1 MATEKKPET
10 VAEKPETVAE
20 TIPDP
25 YELEEIFIP
34 RAGAKEDP
42 NLFVSVNGK
51 NFLIPKGKKSKVPR
65 YIADEIRRSERG
77 TPSRRSWTRLR
88 QPRGR
93 QSKPKGG
100 GNHASLFQYKEQRL

>member
-1 MATEKKPET
+1 MATEKKTEAAAEWNT
-10 VAEKPETVAE
+10 KVAAEKLPE
-20 TIPDP
+20 P

-65 YIADEIRRSERG
+65 YIADEIRRSERARDAFEAFVDEA
-77 TPSRRSWTRLR
+77 TAAA
-88 QPRGR
+88 Q
-93 QSKPKGG
+93 Q
-100 GNHASLFQYKEQRL
+100 AE

>member
-1 MATEKKPET
+1 MATEKKTEAA
-10 VAEKPETVAE
+10 AEKLPDPTEAAAE
-20 TIPDP
+20 KLPDP

-65 YIADEIRRSERG
+65 YIADEIRRSERARDAFEAFVDEA
-77 TPSRRSWTRLR
+77 TTAAR
-88 QPRGR
+88 Q
-93 QSKPKGG
+93 
-100 GNHASLFQYKEQRL
+100 AE

>member
-1 MATEKKPET
+1 MATEKKTETAAEKPET
-10 VAEKPETVAE
+10 AAEKPETVAE

-65 YIADEIRRSERG
+65 YIADEIRRSERARDAFEAFVDEA
-77 TPSRRSWTRLR
+77 TAAAR
-88 QPRGR
+88 Q
-93 QSKPKGG
+93 
-100 GNHASLFQYKEQRL
+100 AE

>member
-1 MATEKKPET
+1 MATEKKTEA
-10 VAEKPETVAE
+10 VAEKPEIVAEKDEAVAE
-20 TIPDP
+20 TMPDP

-65 YIADEIRRSERG
+65 YIADEIRRSERARDAFEAFVDEA
-77 TPSRRSWTRLR
+77 TAAA
-88 QPRGR
+88 Q
-93 QSKPKGG
+93 Q
-100 GNHASLFQYKEQRL
+100 AE

>member
-1 MATEKKPET
+1 MATEKKTEAVTEKTEAVTET
-10 VAEKPETVAE
+10 M
-20 TIPDP
+20 PDP

-65 YIADEIRRSERG
+65 YIADEIRRSERARDDFEAFVDEA
-77 TPSRRSWTRLR
+77 TTAAR
-88 QPRGR
+88 Q
-93 QSKPKGG
+93 
-100 GNHASLFQYKEQRL
+100 AE

>member
-1 MATEKKPET
+1 MATEKKTETAAEKPET
-10 VAEKPETVAE
+10 AAEKPETVAE

-65 YIADEIRRSERG
+65 YIADEIRRSEHARDAFEAFVDEA
-77 TPSRRSWTRLR
+77 TTAAR
-88 QPRGR
+88 Q
-93 QSKPKGG
+93 
-100 GNHASLFQYKEQRL
+100 AE

>member
-1 MATEKKPET
+1 MATEKKTET
-10 VAEKPETVAE
+10 AAEKKTETAAE
-20 TIPDP
+20 KKTETAAEKLPDP

-65 YIADEIRRSERG
+65 YIADEIRRSEHARDAFEAFVDEA
-77 TPSRRSWTRLR
+77 TTAAR
-88 QPRGR
+88 Q
-93 QSKPKGG
+93 
-100 GNHASLFQYKEQRL
+100 AE

>member
-1 MATEKKPET
+1 MATEKKTET
-10 VAEKPETVAE
+10 VPE
-20 TIPDP
+20 P

-65 YIADEIRRSERG
+65 YIADEIRRAERARDDFEAFVDQA
-77 TPSRRSWTRLR
+77 TAAA
-88 QPRGR
+88 Q
-93 QSKPKGG
+93 Q
-100 GNHASLFQYKEQRL
+100 AE

>member
-1 MATEKKPET
+1 MATEKKKTEAA
-10 VAEKPETVAE
+10 AEKTEAAAE
-20 TIPDP
+20 KLPDP

-65 YIADEIRRSERG
+65 YIADEIRRSERARDAFEAFADEA
-77 TPSRRSWTRLR
+77 TAAA
-88 QPRGR
+88 Q
-93 QSKPKGG
+93 Q
-100 GNHASLFQYKEQRL
+100 AE

>member
-1 MATEKKPET
+1 MATEKKTEA
-10 VAEKPETVAE
+10 VAEKPEIVAE
-20 TIPDP
+20 KDEAAAEKLPDP

-65 YIADEIRRSERG
+65 YIADEIRRSERARDAFEAFVDEA
-77 TPSRRSWTRLR
+77 TAAA
-88 QPRGR
+88 Q
-93 QSKPKGG
+93 Q
-100 GNHASLFQYKEQRL
+100 AE

>member
-1 MATEKKPET
+1 MAIEKKAEAA
-10 VAEKPETVAE
+10 AEKL
-20 TIPDP
+20 PDP

-65 YIADEIRRSERG
+65 YIADEIRRSERARDDFEAFVDEA
-77 TPSRRSWTRLR
+77 TTRSRHSSATTITAR
-88 QPRGR
+88 
-93 QSKPKGG
+93 
-100 GNHASLFQYKEQRL
+100 AA

>member
-1 MATEKKPET
+1 MATEKKTET
-10 VAEKPETVAE
+10 ETAAEKPETVAE

-65 YIADEIRRSERG
+65 YIADEIRRSERARDAFEAFVDEA
-77 TPSRRSWTRLR
+77 TTAAR
-88 QPRGR
+88 Q
-93 QSKPKGG
+93 
-100 GNHASLFQYKEQRL
+100 AE

>member
-1 MATEKKPET
+1 MATEKKT
-10 VAEKPETVAE
+10 DAAAEKLPDPYETKASAE
-20 TIPDP
+20 KLPDP

-65 YIADEIRRSERG
+65 YIADEIRRSERARDAFEAFVDEA
-77 TPSRRSWTRLR
+77 TAAA
-88 QPRGR
+88 Q
-93 QSKPKGG
+93 Q
-100 GNHASLFQYKEQRL
+100 AE

>member
-1 MATEKKPET
+1 MATEKKTEAA
-10 VAEKPETVAE
+10 AEKL
-20 TIPDP
+20 PDP

-65 YIADEIRRSERG
+65 YIADEIRR
-77 TPSRRSWTRLR
+77 RSWTKRR
-88 QPRGR
+88 RPHSR

-100 GNHASLFQYKEQRL
+100 GKRASLFQYKEQRL

>member
-1 MATEKKPET
+1 MATEKKTEAA
-10 VAEKPETVAE
+10 AEKL
-20 TIPDP
+20 PDP

-65 YIADEIRRSERG
+65 YIADEIRRSERALDAFEAFVDEA
-77 TPSRRSWTRLR
+77 TSAA
-88 QPRGR
+88 Q
-93 QSKPKGG
+93 Q
-100 GNHASLFQYKEQRL
+100 AE

>member
-1 MATEKKPET
+1 MATEKKTET
-10 VAEKPETVAE
+10 VAEKTETVAE
-20 TIPDP
+20 AIPDP

-65 YIADEIRRSERG
+65 YIADEIRRSERARDDFEKFVDEA
-77 TPSRRSWTRLR
+77 TAAA
-88 QPRGR
+88 Q
-93 QSKPKGG
+93 Q
-100 GNHASLFQYKEQRL
+100 AE

>member
-1 MATEKKPET
+1 MATEKKKTEAA
-10 VAEKPETVAE
+10 AEKTEAAAE
-20 TIPDP
+20 KTEAAAEKTEAAAEKLPDP

-65 YIADEIRRSERG
+65 YIADEIRRSERARDAFEAFVDEA
-77 TPSRRSWTRLR
+77 TAAA
-88 QPRGR
+88 Q
-93 QSKPKGG
+93 Q
-100 GNHASLFQYKEQRL
+100 AE

>member
-1 MATEKKPET
+1 MATEKKTEAAT
-10 VAEKPETVAE
+10 EKKTEAATEKKTEAVAEKL
-20 TIPDP
+20 PDP

-65 YIADEIRRSERG
+65 YIADEIRRSERARDAFEAFVDEA
-77 TPSRRSWTRLR
+77 TAAA
-88 QPRGR
+88 Q
-93 QSKPKGG
+93 Q
-100 GNHASLFQYKEQRL
+100 AE

>member
-1 MATEKKPET
+1 MATEKKTETAAEKPET

-65 YIADEIRRSERG
+65 YIADEIRRSERARDAFEAFVDEA
-77 TPSRRSWTRLR
+77 TAAAR
-88 QPRGR
+88 Q
-93 QSKPKGG
+93 
-100 GNHASLFQYKEQRL
+100 AE

>member
-1 MATEKKPET
+1 MATEKKTEAAAEWNT
-10 VAEKPETVAE
+10 AVAAEKLPE
-20 TIPDP
+20 P

-65 YIADEIRRSERG
+65 YIADEIRRSERARDAFEAFVDEA
-77 TPSRRSWTRLR
+77 TAAA
-88 QPRGR
+88 Q
-93 QSKPKGG
+93 Q
-100 GNHASLFQYKEQRL
+100 AE

>member
-1 MATEKKPET
+1 MATEKKTEAEAAA
-10 VAEKPETVAE
+10 VAEKL
-20 TIPDP
+20 PDP

-65 YIADEIRRSERG
+65 YIADEIRRSERARDAFEAFVDEA
-77 TPSRRSWTRLR
+77 TAAA
-88 QPRGR
+88 Q
-93 QSKPKGG
+93 Q
-100 GNHASLFQYKEQRL
+100 AE

>member
-1 MATEKKPET
+1 MATEKKKTEAA
-10 VAEKPETVAE
+10 AEKLAE
-20 TIPDP
+20 AAAEKLPDP

-65 YIADEIRRSERG
+65 YIADEIRRSERARDAFEAFVDEA
-77 TPSRRSWTRLR
+77 TAAA
-88 QPRGR
+88 Q
-93 QSKPKGG
+93 Q
-100 GNHASLFQYKEQRL
+100 AE

>member
-1 MATEKKPET
+1 MATEKKMTEAA
-10 VAEKPETVAE
+10 AEKMTEAADKKM
-20 TIPDP
+20 PDP

-65 YIADEIRRSERG
+65 YIADEIRRSERARDDFEAFVDQA
-77 TPSRRSWTRLR
+77 TAAA
-88 QPRGR
+88 Q
-93 QSKPKGG
+93 Q
-100 GNHASLFQYKEQRL
+100 AE

>member
-1 MATEKKPET
+1 MATEKKKTEAA
-10 VAEKPETVAE
+10 AEKTEAAAE
-20 TIPDP
+20 KLPDP

-65 YIADEIRRSERG
+65 YIADEIRRSERAREAFEAFVDEA
-77 TPSRRSWTRLR
+77 TAAA
-88 QPRGR
+88 Q
-93 QSKPKGG
+93 Q
-100 GNHASLFQYKEQRL
+100 AE

>member
-1 MATEKKPET
+1 MATEKMMTEAA
-10 VAEKPETVAE
+10 AENMTEAADEKMTKAADEKM
-20 TIPDP
+20 PDP

-65 YIADEIRRSERG
+65 YIADEIRRSERARDDFEAFVDEA
-77 TPSRRSWTRLR
+77 TAAAK
-88 QPRGR
+88 Q
-93 QSKPKGG
+93 
-100 GNHASLFQYKEQRL
+100 AE

>member
-1 MATEKKPET
+1 METEKKKTEAA
-10 VAEKPETVAE
+10 AEKTEAAAE
-20 TIPDP
+20 KLPDP

-65 YIADEIRRSERG
+65 YIADEIRRSERARDAFEAFVDEA
-77 TPSRRSWTRLR
+77 TAAA
-88 QPRGR
+88 Q
-93 QSKPKGG
+93 Q
-100 GNHASLFQYKEQRL
+100 AE